1 MSDISNRKF
10 EHIEICLREDVE
22 MHHNTAGFEDV
33 WLVHRCL
40 PEIDVDEVKL
50 ETDFFGFKLRAPI
63 LISAMTGG
71 HPKAKE
77 INSAL
82 AQVVEEMGLAMAV
95 GSQRAALLNEGLVD
109 TFAVVRKR
117 APTAYIIAN
126 IGATQLVSQFDVGH
140 VRKIVQMIEANA
152 LNIHLNP
159 AHEFSQMGGDLK
171 FKGALQAI
179 RRVSEAVE
187 VPVIVKETG
196 CGISREDAIRLVE
209 EGLVKAIDVAGA
221 GGTSWCKVEAWRAR
235 RHGDSFRAE
244 VAEAFA
250 EWGIPTVV
258 SLIEVKSGVDVPVI
272 ASGGIRSGIDCAKAI
287 ALGADLVGI
296 ALPALRAVSRGIEA
310 LRAYLRVLIEQ
321 LRGAMFLTASRN
333 LKDLKRTEVIIT
345 GRVKEWLKVRGIDVN
360 EYLRRRRAI

>member
-1 MSDISNRKF
+1 LDDISNRKF

-22 MHHNTAGFEDV
+22 MHRNTTGFEDV

-40 PEIDVDEVKL
+40 PEIDVEEIEL
-50 ETDFFGFKLRAPI
+50 ETDFLGFKLRAPL

-95 GSQRAALLNEGLVD
+95 GSQRAALLDESLVD
-109 TFAVVRKR
+109 TFAVVRKK

-126 IGATQLVSQFDVGH
+126 IGAAQLVGHFDVND
-140 VRKIVQMIEANA
+140 VRKAIDMIEANA

-159 AHEFSQMGGDLK
+159 AHEFSQMAGDLK
-171 FKGALQAI
+171 FRGVLQAI
-179 RRVSEAVE
+179 KRVSEAIE

-196 CGISREDAIRLVE
+196 CGISREDAVKLVE

-221 GGTSWCKVEAWRAR
+221 GGTSWCKVEALRAR
-235 RHGDSFRAE
+235 RRGDGFKAD

-272 ASGGIRSGIDCAKAI
+272 ASGGVRSGVDCAKAI

-296 ALPALRAVSRGIEA
+296 ALPALRAVSHGANA
-310 LRAYLRVLIEQ
+310 LKAYLSVLIEQ
-321 LRGAMFLTASRN
+321 LRGAMFLTASRS
-333 LKDLKRTEVIIT
+333 LKDLKRVDVVIT
-345 GRVKEWLKVRGIDVN
+345 GRVKEWLQMRGVDIK
-360 EYLRRRRAI
+360 EYLRKRRAI